1 MFGEVYIIGS
11 FVLNSDCGLIYNR
24 FGDTLVR
31 QWAQFFIV
39 LGQLHMSRLF
49 VVEVV
54 DNVDLLC
61 PSIVC
66 LMFRI
71 QL

>member
-1 MFGEVYIIGS
+1 MIHLLDSGHS
-11 FVLNSDCGLIYNR
+11 
-24 FGDTLVR
+24 TLL
-31 QWAQFFIV
+31 F

-49 VVEVV
+49 VLEIV

-66 LMFRI
+66 FMFGI
-71 QL
+71 QVADLDCITVEYFV